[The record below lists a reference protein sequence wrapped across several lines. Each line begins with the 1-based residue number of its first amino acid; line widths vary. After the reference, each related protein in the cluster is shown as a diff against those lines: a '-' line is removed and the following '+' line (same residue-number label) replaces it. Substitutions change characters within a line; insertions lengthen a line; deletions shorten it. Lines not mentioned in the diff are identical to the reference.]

1 MTLPGA
7 VRDLA
12 LRLGASPARIAGP
25 VHLTQVGSMKL
36 RLDTDGWL
44 PFRASQT
51 LEVTRC
57 AFSWRARF
65 WPLGYLA
72 VQDALVDGEGRMDVT
87 AFGIFPLVRA
97 RSSAALTKGELQ
109 RYLAELPYAPDA
121 ILHNPALDWREIDRN
136 RLAVATG
143 IGELRAEVIF
153 TLDPDGR
160 IGSVRA
166 EDRPRSATAPT
177 LPTPWEGHFSDYR
190 LCQGRSVPFAA
201 EVAWVIDG
209 KRNLYWGGSLTDWTL
224 APPVSSVTIA
234 RPRGLSETLLD
245 RTPSADT
252 ASPRMKV
259 AQNHIRIG

>member
-1 MTLPGA
+1 MTLIPA

-25 VHLTQVGSMKL
+25 VHLTQTGSMKL

-57 AFSWRARF
+57 AFSWSARF
-65 WPLGYLA
+65 WPLGYLK
-72 VQDALVDGEGRMDVT
+72 VLDALVGGEGRMDVT

-121 ILHNPALDWREIDRN
+121 ILHNPALEWRAIDRN

-143 IGELRAEVIF
+143 SGVQRAEVTF
-153 TLDPDGR
+153 TLDPDGH

-177 LPTPWEGHFSDYR
+177 LPTPWEGQFSDYR

-209 KRNLYWGGSLTDWTL
+209 QRNLYWRGRLADWTL
-224 APPVSSVTIA
+224 APPVSSITTT
-234 RPRGLSETLLD
+234 RPQFATAGTRD
-245 RTPSADT
+245 RKATDLQGRPS
-252 ASPRMKV
+252 
-259 AQNHIRIG
+259 